1 MRRFVMLL
9 VGLLA
14 LAASVAVAA
23 CGGAAKPR
31 WEITDLG
38 TLGGQSSSAV
48 AINGHGQAVGF
59 ADTKA
64 KDKDGYPIAH
74 AVLWQDRKLTD
85 LGTLGGPSSE
95 AVAINDLGQVTGFA
109 DTEPSSLKK
118 GDPIAHAFLWADGK
132 MRDLGTLGGPRSQA
146 VAINE
151 RGQVVGWADTKAI
164 YNSGDRKGDPIAHAF
179 LWADGKMRD
188 LGTLGG
194 PSSSARDIN
203 DRGQIVGSA
212 DTKAKV
218 EDDLPIAPGS
228 SHAISHAVVWER
240 GKVRDLGVLP
250 GRTES
255 DAYAI
260 NERGQVIGTACSFCT
275 AKDPDAIARGFLWQA
290 GRMTALALLP
300 GRSNCVANAISDR
313 GQVVGRSDY
322 GGAELHPVRWQAG
335 KAIGL
340 RLPGA
345 WDGEAEALN
354 NHGQIVG
361 YGESDSGSRA
371 FLWYRGTTLPL
382 AGLGGGEG
390 GANAINNQGQI
401 IGWSAAKNGYLHA
414 VLWTLKL

>member
-48 AINGHGQAVGF
+48 AINGHGQAVGS

-109 DTEPSSLKK
+109 DTEPSSLK
-118 GDPIAHAFLWADGK
+118 
-132 MRDLGTLGGPRSQA
+132 
-146 VAINE
+146 
-151 RGQVVGWADTKAI
+151 
-164 YNSGDRKGDPIAHAF
+164 KGDPIAHAF

-401 IGWSAAKNGYLHA
+401 TGWSAAKNGYLHA